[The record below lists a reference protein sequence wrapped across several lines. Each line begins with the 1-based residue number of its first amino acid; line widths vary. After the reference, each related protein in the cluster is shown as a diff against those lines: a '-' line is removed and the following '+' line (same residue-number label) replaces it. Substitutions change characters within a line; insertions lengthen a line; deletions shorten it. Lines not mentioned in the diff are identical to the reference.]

1 MNPGRYCSN
10 ERRDARAR
18 KERTL
23 DGNRQKYCT
32 HLSSFSVYGI
42 LNGFDVD
49 GVLIGQVVEHV
60 MCLDRCRTRLL
71 VSEYEIDP
79 LVQMLSSQVIKG
91 EGKGRI

>member
-1 MNPGRYCSN
+1 M
-10 ERRDARAR
+10 R
-18 KERTL
+18 KEGTL

-32 HLSSFSVYGI
+32 YLRSFSVYGI
-42 LNGFDVD
+42 LNSFDVD

-79 LVQMLSSQVIKG
+79 FVQMLSSQVIQRE
-91 EGKGRI
+91 EGKEDLRNGWCLA